1 MERFSG
7 IQNFIESTPLRF
19 TLSPLFYSTPPSPPS
34 PIHHPLSTPT
44 QIHTSHIE
52 RHTHVNAYKHASTC
66 KTIPPPPLQ
75 IPFPPL
81 SPSYRLLRS
90 PEIEGLVGWLVG
102 VAPPLPPPSPPLAPV
117 LPPLPSPILFLL
129 LQLSSLQLPVPPA
142 GPGSV
147 PALPWVLLHQLLH
160 SWICRSVTPAFT
172 CVCDIQR
179 MCERE
184 ET

>member
-66 KTIPPPPLQ
+66 KTIPPPSKSLFHLFLRHTGFFALQ
-75 IPFPPL
+75 
-81 SPSYRLLRS
+81 RLK
-90 PEIEGLVGWLVG
+90 GWLVGWLVLHHLFH
-102 VAPPLPPPSPPLAPV
+102 PLHPPLAPV

-147 PALPWVLLHQLLH
+147 PALPWVLLHQLFH